1 MAIYST
7 GSKLVLILF
16 GLSLSFISCDSSED
30 ESSVTT
36 VSSLPGNKL
45 YEQNCISCHGKK
57 GNLGVSGA
65 TDLSQS
71 QKTLEEKIA
80 FIKTGSGD
88 GIMQPYGE
96 SNGGHLSDEEVE
108 KIAVYI
114 ETLAK

>member
-7 GSKLVLILF
+7 WSRLVLASCF
-16 GLSLSFISCDSSED
+16 TFSLLFISCANGDD
-30 ESSVTT
+30 SSVTT
-36 VSSLPGNKL
+36 VSSLPGGKL

-57 GNLGVSGA
+57 GTLGVSGA

-88 GIMQPYGE
+88 GIMQPYGQD
-96 SNGGHLSDEEVE
+96 NGGHLSDEEVE
-108 KIAVYI
+108 NVAKYI
-114 ETLAK
+114 ETLVK